1 MKLVRTL
8 SMIIALAGASTALA
22 DTPPTKA
29 PAPAPTEKKADKP
42 ADKAPAPAPA
52 KPEFAKEE
60 VDKIEKFFGELY
72 DAVTKNQD
80 ACPKMATA
88 LNTLID
94 KNQDW
99 VKKLLETGKDLPKAS
114 KDKMQKKQAELGQGM
129 AKCKD
134 DKSVEAAIQ
143 RFVALGA
150 PKKKA
155 DPAAPPPATP
165 ATKK

>member
-1 MKLVRTL
+1 MASSGLSCTPEGPVKLVRTL

-22 DTPPTKA
+22 DTPPAKA

-42 ADKAPAPAPA
+42 ADKAPAPA

-60 VDKIEKFFGELY
+60 VDKIEKFFGELF

-99 VKKLLETGKDLPKAS
+99 VKKLLETGKDLPK
-114 KDKMQKKQAELGQGM
+114 
-129 AKCKD
+129 
-134 DKSVEAAIQ
+134 
-143 RFVALGA
+143 
-150 PKKKA
+150 
-155 DPAAPPPATP
+155 
-165 ATKK
+165 

>member
-22 DTPPTKA
+22 DTPPAKA

-42 ADKAPAPAPA
+42 ADKAPAPA

-60 VDKIEKFFGELY
+60 VDKIEKFFGELF

-114 KDKMQKKQAELGQGM
+114 KDKMQKKQLELGQGM

-134 DKSVEAAIQ
+134 DKGVEAAIQ
-143 RFVALGA
+143 RFMALGA
-150 PKKKA
+150 AKRKA
-155 DPAAPPPATP
+155 DTAAPPPTTATP
-165 ATKK
+165 KK